1 MRYAIIAD
9 IHGNLPALEA
19 VLEDIQPLHV
29 DGIWAL
35 GDLVMRA
42 PYPKETLDL
51 LLSAGCTAIR
61 GNVDGY
67 LFAYEARLR
76 QGLPDHPRYDA
87 LNRWTFA
94 QLGRE
99 GMDALRA
106 LPEQLTQRVDGAPPV
121 RLVHGSPGAD
131 NQTIVPDGQPETLRA
146 FQQAALAQP
155 GFVPPP
161 LDSWFAHIPERVL
174 VCGHSH
180 MPWVRRYA
188 GLLAFN
194 PGSAGVSTN
203 GDPRACYALL
213 TWDGSAWQ
221 VEHRAVPYDL
231 ARLKRDYEA
240 SGLLQSVGS
249 FARAFLLTMLTG
261 QNVAI
266 YYVYHSI
273 HYARSQGYD
282 HFQSLPESA
291 WSIIDASF
299 PWEKYEA

>member
-1 MRYAIIAD
+1 MRYAVIAD

-42 PYPKETLDL
+42 PYPRETLNL
-51 LLSAGCTAIR
+51 LLAQGCTCIR

-67 LFAYEARLR
+67 LFAYEEKIRCGQPA
-76 QGLPDHPRYDA
+76 HPRFDA
-87 LNRWTFA
+87 LNRWTFD
-94 QLGRE
+94 QLGPE

-106 LPEQLTQRVDGAPPV
+106 LPEQLTRRIDGAPPI
-121 RLVHGSPGAD
+121 RLVHGSPTAD
-131 NQTIVPDGQPETLRA
+131 NQTIVPDEQPETLRA
-146 FQQAALAQP
+146 FQQAALARP
-155 GFVPPP
+155 DFSPPP
-161 LDSWFAHIPERVL
+161 LASWFTHIPERAL
-174 VCGHSH
+174 ICGHSH
-180 MPWVRRYA
+180 MPWVRRQA
-188 GLLAFN
+188 DLLAFN

-213 TWDGSAWQ
+213 IWDGAAWQ
-221 VEHRAVPYDL
+221 VELRAVPYDL

-240 SGLLQSVGS
+240 SGLLESVGA

-261 QNVAI
+261 HNVAI

-273 HYARSQGYD
+273 HYARSQGLD
-282 HFQSLPESA
+282 HFTALPESA
-291 WSIIDASF
+291 WPIIDASF
-299 PWEKYEA
+299 PWEKYSG